1 MENLSIHTRV
11 CNDPSLI
18 FDEDETYLKLISK
31 SPGLKST
38 LLKMKNELTS
48 HAYNSGKLHSLLDL
62 LTELSIIEDEDNL
75 ESSNNRALIFF

>member
-1 MENLSIHTRV
+1 V

-18 FDEDETYLKLISK
+18 IDDEDAYLKIIQK
-31 SPGLKST
+31 KPNLKQS
-38 LLKMKNELTS
+38 LLKMKNELST